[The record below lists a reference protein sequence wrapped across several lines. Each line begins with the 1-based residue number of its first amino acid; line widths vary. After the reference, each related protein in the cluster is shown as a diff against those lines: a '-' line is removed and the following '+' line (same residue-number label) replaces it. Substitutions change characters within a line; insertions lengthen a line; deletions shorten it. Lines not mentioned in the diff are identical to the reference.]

1 MSLNH
6 QIALDTSRSVVVEAC
21 AGSGKTWLLSSR
33 VARALLEG
41 TPPREILAL
50 TFTNKAAAEMRT
62 RVIGHLKEM
71 AELPEEK
78 LEIKLREWGL
88 AGDALNKAMVQARDL
103 LARYLLDPQPPVIAT
118 FHSWYSRLAAMAPL
132 SLAGIA
138 TRSLSQRPWDLMR
151 QAWKQ
156 FYAEEMEGLP
166 YAALVASMGGNATRQ
181 AMESWVQS
189 RVEWAAFGQ
198 RLGMDQTSAE
208 QAKALLI
215 QANQLNQQGI
225 DAFYTEQSACAQRL
239 ARAFADC
246 AGRESFYEMLSRWQ
260 PSDLDALVKLL
271 FTKIDTD
278 TQLDSTEMP
287 PARFRM
293 KGGSHVLIRKGTELK
308 KWGPQ
313 AGEYIADV
321 ESFVRALTSL
331 LNANSARLLHAQT
344 QALWLCGNAL
354 GACLDRVM
362 AKTNEIDFTGLEL
375 TAWHLMGG
383 QASAGFH
390 ERLDQTISQVLV
402 DEFQDTNPVQWAMLR
417 EWLSQY
423 VQADQI
429 LRQQAPKV
437 FLVGDPKQ
445 SIYRF
450 RRADPQVFRVA
461 SEWLCQHYGATVLP
475 TNTTRR
481 CGPQVVAFLNAA
493 MPGADPSHRYQAHE
507 SHTTNRDGFVA
518 RLPIAADWSAEGA
531 SIAQALAHIKSE
543 HATLQWSD
551 MRILVRSRTH
561 MAAYEQALAK
571 AGIPFVSD
579 RTGGLLKEP
588 EIRDVMALLRFLA
601 FPWSDVDCAHA
612 LKSPIFGCSDA
623 QLAMIAAVTSAGESL
638 SFYEKLTTLADQ
650 PNTAAIFK
658 ETHASLAQWIDWS
671 AQLPVHDLL
680 DRIIH
685 RQDLVERMAGRFA
698 QGRGLQCIANLE
710 AFLALALD
718 LDTGRFPSLARFLQE
733 LHRWSQV
740 KDADAPGP
748 GVMPSSDAVVLSTI
762 HSAKGLEADVVVLA
776 GLLDRD
782 KSDSGMRWLVDWSDS
797 RDQVLGIAAWR
808 SGEPMDQTV
817 KRALLDDRRQSD
829 DEDFNLLYVGCT
841 RARRFLLF
849 SVTEGGKNVDQKW
862 FTKVADHCPEMV
874 MPPIEPQRHTGPI
887 LRWRGLQFDQHGD
900 GAIARAAPESLAVR
914 QGKALHR
921 LLEFGPKI
929 APNQRARLI
938 APFAL
943 PIDAQAA
950 VFGAV
955 ERIAKSEIAGQI
967 FSKDYL
973 AYAEREWPTADQG
986 LARPDRLVRVSE
998 DPETWWIIDFKWQVL
1013 DSELSDYARQL
1024 AGYQALMQSIRPQAK
1039 VFAKILTSQAE
1050 IWDLDQGRLVHF
1062 G

>member
-1 MSLNH
+1 MSLDNH
-6 QIALDTSRSVVVEAC
+6 IALDTSRSVVVEAC

-33 VARALLEG
+33 IARALLEG

-62 RVIGHLKEM
+62 RVVGHLKEL
-71 AELPEEK
+71 ADLPDDT
-78 LEIKLREWGL
+78 LETKLRDWGL
-88 AGDALNKAMVQARDL
+88 TGEALSKAMLDARGL

-118 FHSWYSRLAAMAPL
+118 FHSWYVRLAAMAPL

-138 TRSLSQRPWDLMR
+138 TRSLTQRPWDLLR
-151 QAWKQ
+151 QAWKL
-156 FYAEEMEGLP
+156 FYAEEMDGLP
-166 YAALVASMGGNATRQ
+166 YAALVASMGDSPTRQ
-181 AMESWVQS
+181 AMEAWVQS

-198 RLGMDQTSAE
+198 QLGLDQMAADQARELLMQAE
-208 QAKALLI
+208 
-215 QANQLNQQGI
+215 QLNQQ
-225 DAFYTEQSACAQRL
+225 AVASFFAEQSACAQGL
-239 ARAFADC
+239 AKAFAQC
-246 AGRESFYEMLSRWQ
+246 AGRESFCEMLNRWQ
-260 PSDLDALVKLL
+260 PSDLDGLVKFLL
-271 FTKIDTD
+271 TKIDTD
-278 TQLDSTEMP
+278 AQLDSTETP
-287 PARFRM
+287 PARYRM

-308 KWGPQ
+308 KWGANAAQ
-313 AGEYIADV
+313 YSAEV
-321 ESFVRALTSL
+321 ELLVGALTRL
-331 LNANSARLLHAQT
+331 LDANSARLLHAQT
-344 QALWLCGNAL
+344 QTLWLCGNAL
-354 GACLDRVM
+354 GKCLDRVM

-390 ERLDQTISQVLV
+390 ERLDQTISHVLV

-417 EWLSQY
+417 EWLGQY
-423 VQADQI
+423 VQADQV
-429 LRQQAPKV
+429 LRSQAPKV

-461 SEWLCQHYGATVLP
+461 SDWLCQHYGAIVLP

-481 CGPQVVAFLNAA
+481 CGPQVVNFLNAA
-493 MPGADPSHRYQAHE
+493 MPGADPSHRYHTHE
-507 SHTTNRDGFVA
+507 SHTTDREGFVA
-518 RLPIAADWSAEGA
+518 KLPVASDWSAEGA
-531 SIAQALAHIKSE
+531 SIAQALAQIKTE
-543 HATLQWSD
+543 HAELKWSD

-561 MAAYEQALAK
+561 MAAYEQALAA

-612 LKSPIFGCSDA
+612 LKSPIFGCADR
-623 QLAMIAAVTSAGESL
+623 QLAAIAAVTSADGPL
-638 SFYEKLTTLADQ
+638 SFYEKLKTLANQSD
-650 PNTAAIFK
+650 TAAIFK
-658 ETHASLAQWIDWS
+658 ETCASLAQWIDWS

-680 DRIIH
+680 DRMIH
-685 RQDLVERMAGRFA
+685 RQDVFDRMAGRFA
-698 QGRGLQCIANLE
+698 HGRGLQCIANLE
-710 AFLALALD
+710 AFLTLALD

-748 GVMPSSDAVVLSTI
+748 GVMPSTDAVMLSTI

-782 KSDSGMRWLVDWSDS
+782 KSDVGVRWLVDWSDS
-797 RDQVLGIAAWR
+797 RDQVRGVAAWR
-808 SGEPMDQTV
+808 SGEPMDPTV
-817 KRALLDDRRQSD
+817 KRALLDDRRQSG

-849 SVTEGGKNVDQKW
+849 SATEGGKNADKKW
-862 FTKVADHCPEMV
+862 FTKVADHCQEM
-874 MPPIEPQRHTGPI
+874 MLSPIAAQGSAAPA
-887 LRWRGLQFDQHGD
+887 LRWRGLRFDKQGN
-900 GAIARAAPESLAVR
+900 GAIARATPDSLAVR

-921 LLEFGPKI
+921 LLEFGPNI
-929 APNQRARLI
+929 APNQRTRLI

-943 PIDAQAA
+943 PSDAQAA
-950 VFGAV
+950 VVRAV
-955 ERIAKSEIAGQI
+955 ERIAQSEIAERI
-967 FSKDYL
+967 FSKHLL
-973 AYAEREWPTADQG
+973 AYAEREWPTADLG
-986 LARPDRLVRVSE
+986 LARPDRIVRVSE

-1013 DSELSDYARQL
+1013 ASEMSDYAKQL
-1024 AGYQALMQSIRPQAK
+1024 AGYQALMQSIRPQAR
-1039 VFAKILTSQAE
+1039 VFAKILTSEAE